1 MTVGEK
7 IKKIRTKRKLTQK
20 QLGDMC
26 GISEGMIRH
35 YETNDRNPKKDRL
48 NTIAL
53 ALGVD
58 FEYFFDKSAY
68 DSKKLLFWLM
78 KDYFEAGNDYE
89 DLFNE
94 FEEWELLQ
102 MMKMGE
108 E

>member
-7 IKKIRTKRKLTQK
+7 IKKIRIKRNLTQK

-35 YETNDRNPKKDRL
+35 YETNNRNPKQERL

-58 FEYFFDKSAY
+58 FEYFYDTSAC
-68 DSKKLLFWLM
+68 DSKKLLFMLM

-94 FEEWELLQ
+94 FEKWELLQ
-102 MMKMGE
+102 MMKMSE
-108 E
+108 V